1 MALAA
6 VHGPEIE
13 LLLLRLTTVTS
24 WTMKIFLLKVSGLSL
39 IGWFLLGGRVAAMG
53 DGVVRIGD
61 HRVVQHDQLD
71 PQGDDR
77 ASAQPAQPPDRGSPD
92 RSRGTGTY

>member
-6 VHGPEIE
+6 VYGFGIKSF
-13 LLLLRLTTVTS
+13 LLRLTAVTS

-39 IGWFLLGGRVAAMG
+39 MGWFLLGGRVAAMG
-53 DGVVRIGD
+53 DGVVRLD
-61 HRVVQHDQLD
+61 DRVAQHDASDL
-71 PQGDDR
+71 GGGDR
-77 ASAQPAQPPDRGSPD
+77 AEAQPAQPPDRGSPD